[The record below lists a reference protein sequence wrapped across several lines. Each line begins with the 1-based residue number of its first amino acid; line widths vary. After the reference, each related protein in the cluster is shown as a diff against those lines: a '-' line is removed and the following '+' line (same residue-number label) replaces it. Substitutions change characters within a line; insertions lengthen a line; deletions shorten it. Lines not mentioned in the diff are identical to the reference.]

1 VLRRL
6 LFGVCLVAGTPTLAL
21 ANGRPPQ
28 ILNLHI
34 RPGTPSDVL
43 APATFGP
50 LFTTDGGET
59 WEWMCESAVGYG
71 GTYDPD
77 YAVTATGAVFAT
89 TFDGLKVK
97 RPGSCVWELSPF
109 GETFAANVA
118 AASDGTVY
126 VAISTPGNPA
136 AVPPLPADY
145 KFYRSTNDGTSFDA
159 GVVVTPE
166 GEEWWQSLEAAPSDP
181 DTIYLTGYRF
191 QGAGMPNLLLMFRS
205 TNGGQTW
212 TPLPVTAFTTTE
224 RTDLEVVA
232 IHPTDPDRVLLKVTN
247 WSDVIGDDFW
257 LTTNGGQSWTNVLRL
272 NNYGF
277 GVFRANGDA
286 VIATPGSGIH
296 RSTDGGMTFS
306 AVPEPTDGFP
316 DVYCLREVQGVLW
329 ACTQN
334 YAQAPYDAAVM
345 TTTDFT
351 TWTHV
356 MKFMA
361 DVTKMDCPDGTIQ
374 EDCCNRPSP
383 ACPLMNAP
391 SWCLLAMQIGV
402 SDPDCV
408 SDMTPDAGPP
418 PPPGPDGCCGA
429 AGHPAGTALLVG
441 LVGFGLIRRRRR
453 R

>member
-1 VLRRL
+1 VLPRRL
-6 LFGVCLVAGTPTLAL
+6 VLAAFLVAGLPASAV

-28 ILNLHI
+28 VLNLHI

-50 LFTTDGGET
+50 LFSTDGGDT
-59 WEWMCESAVGYG
+59 WGWMCESAVGYG

-126 VAISTPGNPA
+126 VAISTPGNPS
-136 AVPPLPADY
+136 VNPPLPPDY
-145 KFYRSTNDGTSFDA
+145 KFYRSTNDGMSFDA

-181 DTIYLTGYRF
+181 NILYMTGYRF
-191 QGAGMPNLLLMFRS
+191 QGAGMSNLLLMFRS
-205 TNGGQTW
+205 ANGGQTW
-212 TPLPVTAFTTTE
+212 TSLPVNAFTTTE
-224 RTDLEVVA
+224 RTDLEIVA
-232 IHPTDPDRVLLKVTN
+232 VHPTDPDRVLLRVTD
-247 WSDVIGDDFW
+247 WDDVIGDDFW

-286 VIATPGSGIH
+286 VIATPGSGIF

-306 AVPEPTDGFP
+306 PVTAPAAGFP
-316 DVYCLREVQGVLW
+316 DVYCLREVGGLLW

-334 YAQAPYDAAVM
+334 YAQAPYDAAIM
-345 TTTDFT
+345 TTTDFM

-356 MKFMA
+356 MRFMD
-361 DVTKMDCPDGTIQ
+361 DVRPMVCPAGTIQ
-374 EDCCNRPSP
+374 EDCCNHPSQ
-383 ACPLMNAP
+383 ACPLMNSPA
-391 SWCLLAMQIGV
+391 WCLLAIQLGV
-402 SDPDCV
+402 SDPECLV
-408 SDMTPDAGPP
+408 PDAGTEPP
-418 PPPGPDGCCGA
+418 PPPPPDGCCGV
-429 AGHPAGTALLVG
+429 GDPTGTAILVV
-441 LVGFGLIRRRRR
+441 LVGFALTRRRRG
-453 R
+453 